1 MSFRPFR
8 FCRCGLI
15 SLIVLG
21 MSLPALAANIKIEA
35 QLIWGTNDDR
45 DYQKDKGHKRV
56 DEVTTGRLRNLFKW
70 KNYWEVNNIVT
81 NIPSRGTVALKMSEP
96 CTIKVTELEGP
107 KIELE
112 LIGKGK
118 PVTRAVKSLV
128 KGELT
133 TIGSEDKN
141 NPDCAWFILINQ
153 LE

>member
-8 FCRCGLI
+8 FCRRGLI

-35 QLIWGTNDDR
+35 KLIWGTNEDR

-56 DEVTTGRLRNLFKW
+56 DEVTTAKLTNCFKW
-70 KNYWEVNNIVT
+70 KSYWQINTIVT
-81 NIPSRGTVALKMSEP
+81 NIPSRGTVTLKMSEP
-96 CTIKVTELEGP
+96 CTIKITELEGP

-133 TIGSEDKN
+133 TIGGEDKN
-141 NPDCAWFILINQ
+141 GSAWFVLINQ

>member
-8 FCRCGLI
+8 FCRRGLI

-35 QLIWGTNDDR
+35 KLIWGTNEDR
-45 DYQKDKGHKRV
+45 DYHKDKGHKRV
-56 DEVTTGRLRNLFKW
+56 DDITTAKLRNCFKW

-81 NIPSRGTVALKMSEP
+81 NIPSRGAVTLKISDP

-133 TIGSEDKN
+133 TIGGEDKN
-141 NPDCAWFILINQ
+141 DSAWFVLINQ

>member
-1 MSFRPFR
+1 MSLRPCR
-8 FCRCGLI
+8 FLL
-15 SLIVLG
+15 SALAFLTVLG
-21 MSLPALAANIKIEA
+21 ASVPALAENIKVEA
-35 QLIWGTNDDR
+35 KLVWGTNDER

-56 DEVTTGRLRNLFKW
+56 DAATTSKLRNLFKW
-70 KNYWEVNNIVT
+70 KNYWEVNTLTT

-118 PVTRAVKSLV
+118 PITRAVKPLV